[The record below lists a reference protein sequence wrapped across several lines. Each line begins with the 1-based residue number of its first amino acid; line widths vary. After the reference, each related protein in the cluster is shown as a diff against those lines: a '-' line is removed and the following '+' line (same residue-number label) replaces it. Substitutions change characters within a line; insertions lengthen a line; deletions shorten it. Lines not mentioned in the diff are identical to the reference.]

1 MKRTLCALVI
11 TCGVLVSACGR
22 TQNSEGEAGALV
34 VTTSSVVEDIVE
46 QISGGAVDVISL
58 VPNGF
63 DSHTYEPRPS
73 ELETMAGADLV
84 ILADNTLN
92 SGLTQIVEL
101 SGVKDV
107 LDLNATSLSKKDFI
121 TRTGS
126 SRWNPHTWTD
136 PVLVK
141 KWVGSIRDALIR
153 IAPESSALIQENA
166 ARYLEELDLLNEEIK
181 EAVATLAIDR
191 RKMVVYHDAWEY
203 FGRSYGVKVVGAL
216 QARDFAEP
224 SAGEI
229 AEMAKQIRE
238 EGVPA
243 FFGSEVFP
251 SDVLLA
257 LEEASGARYIADLAD
272 DRLLGSPGSSDYG
285 YIQLMQSNV
294 SLILD
299 GLGS

>member
-1 MKRTLCALVI
+1 MLCGLFIA
-11 TCGVLVSACGR
+11 CGVLVSACGE
-22 TQNSEGEAGALV
+22 TQSRETASGTLV

-73 ELETMAGADLV
+73 ELETMSGADLV

-92 SGLTQIVEL
+92 AGLTQIVEL

-107 LDLNATSLSKKDFI
+107 LDLNATSLSQEDFI

-141 KWVGSIRDALIR
+141 KWVESIRDALTR
-153 IAPESSALIQENA
+153 IAPESASLIQENA
-166 ARYLEELDLLNEEIK
+166 GRYLEELDLLNDEIK
-181 EAVATLAIDR
+181 EAVATLTIDR

-229 AEMAKQIRE
+229 AAMAKQIRE
-238 EGVPA
+238 EAVPA

-272 DRLLGSPGSSDYG
+272 DRLLGKPGSFDYG
-285 YIQLMQSNV
+285 YIQLMRSNV
-294 SLILD
+294 TLLLD